1 MNGKRHD
8 EFLEQIRELQKELRS
23 NPNFNVDEALFKLIC
38 RLSARL
44 DNLEKVKAST
54 ENRLKN
60 LESSVSSLGQR
71 TAGLQVYGK
80 T

>member
-8 EFLEQIRELQKELRS
+8 EFLEQVKELHEELRS
-23 NPNFNVDEALFKLIC
+23 NPEFDVDKALLKLIA
-38 RLSARL
+38 RLSARI
-44 DNLEKVKAST
+44 DNLEKARELM

-71 TAGLQVYGK
+71 TAGLQVYGIS
-80 T
+80 

>member
-8 EFLEQIRELQKELRS
+8 EFLEQVKELQEELRS
-23 NPNFNVDEALFKLIC
+23 NPEFDVDKALLKLIA
-38 RLSARL
+38 RLSARI
-44 DNLEKVKAST
+44 DNLEKARELT

-71 TAGLQVYGK
+71 TAGLQVYGIS
-80 T
+80 